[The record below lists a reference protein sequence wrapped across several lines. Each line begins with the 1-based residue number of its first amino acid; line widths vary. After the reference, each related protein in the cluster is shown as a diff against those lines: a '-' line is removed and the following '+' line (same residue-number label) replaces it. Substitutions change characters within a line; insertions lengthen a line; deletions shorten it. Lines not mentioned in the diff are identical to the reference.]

1 MKDLVSSFGKL
12 KSFYLAKNSEA
23 VAAQFG
29 ASCNKGYAFC
39 EFEDPAATPQ
49 AIAGLDG
56 LQVGEKKL
64 TCRLAESGK
73 VPAAA
78 AQVRAGVG

>member
-1 MKDLVSSFGKL
+1 MKDLVSSFGTL
-12 KSFYLAKNSEA
+12 KSFYLAKNSDA

-39 EFEDPAATPQ
+39 EFEDPNATAQ
-49 AIAGLDG
+49 AVAGLDG

-64 TCRLAESGK
+64 RCRLAESNK
-73 VPAAA
+73 QTA
-78 AQVRAGVG
+78 AQVSAGVE